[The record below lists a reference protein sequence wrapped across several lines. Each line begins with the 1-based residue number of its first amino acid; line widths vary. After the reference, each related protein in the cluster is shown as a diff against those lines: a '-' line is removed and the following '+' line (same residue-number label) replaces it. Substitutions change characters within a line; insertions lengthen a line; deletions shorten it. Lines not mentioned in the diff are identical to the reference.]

1 MIHPCTVIICS
12 NFFNQQGN
20 SIINDTEQCP
30 RYEKQAVEI
39 HEYDL
44 YTHKYICLFFFN
56 DLQWITQETIY
67 RCSS

>member
-20 SIINDTEQCP
+20 SIVNDTERCP
-30 RYEKQAVEI
+30 RHEKQAVEI

-44 YTHKYICLFFFN
+44 YTHKYMLFFF
-56 DLQWITQETIY
+56 
-67 RCSS
+67 